1 MKKRIWELD
10 AARGLCILGM
20 VLVHI
25 IYDLQNML
33 HLSFLANSGL
43 FDFVSQW
50 GGVLF
55 FLISGCSAT
64 LGSRSVRRGLT
75 VLICGVIVSA
85 VTWIMYALGFAGKGL
100 VIYFGVLHCLGVSML
115 LWPLFRK
122 MPPWLLALCAAV
134 LIAAGLAIPNRGF
147 DTGYWLMPLGFPP
160 YGFITSDYFPLLPF
174 VGFFLL
180 GGVIGK
186 LVYPNKQTRFPN
198 VREDR
203 HPIRF
208 LCLLGKWSLPIYML
222 HQPVI
227 TGILSL
233 LEALL

>member
-1 MKKRIWELD
+1 MVKRFWELD
-10 AARGLCILGM
+10 ALRGICLLGM
-20 VLVHI
+20 VGIHLL
-25 IYDLQNML
+25 YDLNISLPWPLQL
-33 HLSFLANSGL
+33 LQ
-43 FDFVSQW
+43 DW
-50 GGVLF
+50 GGCV
-55 FLISGCSAT
+55 FLLLSGVCVT
-64 LGSRSVRRGLT
+64 LGHHPVRRGLV
-75 VLICGVIVSA
+75 VLGCGMICTL
-85 VTWIMYALGFAGKGL
+85 VTWGMYILSLASADL
-100 VIYFGVLHCLGVSML
+100 VIWFGVLHCLGVCML

-122 MPPWLLALCAAV
+122 MPLWLLALCAAV

-160 YGFITSDYFPLLPF
+160 YGFVTSDYFPLLPF
-174 VGFFLL
+174 AGFFLL

-186 LVYPNKQTRFPN
+186 LVYPNKKTRFPN
-198 VREDR
+198 VRADR
-203 HPIRF
+203 DLIRF